1 MTTHKVLHLT
11 RTSKSF
17 RTQSDLAAAAG
28 VTEVTIRNSNPG
40 IKEKKLPQNNSIAR
54 PTAESK
60 SIFK

>member
-1 MTTHKVLHLT
+1 MT

>member
-1 MTTHKVLHLT
+1 MGLAAWVLYL
-11 RTSKSF
+11 SSL
-17 RTQSDLAAAAG
+17 SDLAAAAG